1 VSNIAWKKRITQRP
15 LILFI
20 HRFRSLQ
27 RALRAAILLLT
38 LASRPGVAR
47 QAVDGSTFPFPEK
60 LTYRVEWRM
69 VMAGSVVIE
78 VSRDGANWQ
87 SNMNLESS
95 GFVSRFLRVVDTY
108 RVVSNERFCGI
119 SSLLQ
124 AQEGKRH
131 TETRMVFDN
140 ALHKLSYTEQDFVK
154 NTSDKHEIDIVPC
167 TYEILG
173 ALEALRQL
181 KPEPGKTTIFP
192 ISNGKKLVN
201 AKVEERAA
209 EKINVNGKNYSAIRY
224 EAFVFDNVLYRRRG
238 RLFVWVTDDP
248 ERVPVQ
254 LQFQMGFP
262 IGGITLQLEKQEKP

>member
-1 VSNIAWKKRITQRP
+1 MP
-15 LILFI
+15 C
-20 HRFRSLQ
+20 FRCLQ
-27 RALRAAILLLT
+27 RALGAAVLLLT
-38 LASRPGVAR
+38 LASSHGVAR
-47 QAVDGSTFPFPEK
+47 QPAVGATFPFPEK

-69 VMAGSVVIE
+69 VLAGSVVME

-87 SNMNLESS
+87 TNMNLESS
-95 GFVSRFLRVVDTY
+95 GFVSRFLRVVDNY
-108 RVVSNERFCGI
+108 RVVSNERFCGV

-131 TETRMVFDN
+131 AETKMVFDN
-140 ALHKLSYTEQDFVK
+140 TRHKLSYNEQDFVK
-154 NTSDKHEIDIVPC
+154 KTSEQNEMDIVPC

-181 KPEPGKTTIFP
+181 KPEPGKTTTFP
-192 ISNGKKLVN
+192 VTNGKKLVN
-201 AKVEERAA
+201 VRVEERAS
-209 EKINVNGKNYSAIRY
+209 EKINVNGKNYSAVRY

-238 RLFVWVTDDP
+238 RLFVWVTDDS
-248 ERVPVQ
+248 EHVPVQ